1 MKCIVFKCQNH
12 KVEGLFIGDLCKP
25 CYSFITTNDKNNS
38 QVYRNTTKPWKRLSE
53 GEKIEIPLLSLSK
66 FETVQ
71 LIDKI
76 LKEKN
81 V

>member
-12 KVEGLFIGDLCKP
+12 KGEGLFIGDLCKP

-38 QVYRNTTKPWKRLSE
+38 QVYKNTNKPWKGLSE
-53 GEKIEIPLLSLSK
+53 DEQIEIPLLSLSK

-71 LIDKI
+71 LIAKI